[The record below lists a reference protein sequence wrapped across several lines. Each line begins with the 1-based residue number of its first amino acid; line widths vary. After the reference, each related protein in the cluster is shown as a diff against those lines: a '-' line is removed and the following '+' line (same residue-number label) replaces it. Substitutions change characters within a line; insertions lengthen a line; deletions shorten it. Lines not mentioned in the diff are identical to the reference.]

1 MAAEVAHHGLN
12 LVTPLVF
19 LGAAVLAVPLFRLLK
34 LGAVIGYLAAGVAVG
49 PSGLGPIDDPASVL
63 TLAELGVVLLLFIIG
78 LELKPSR
85 LWAMRRDIAGLGLSQ
100 VVVCGGV
107 LAGLA
112 MLAGLSWQAGVI
124 AGAGLALSSTAFAV
138 PLMEDRNELA
148 SAYGQRAFSILLLQ
162 DLAIVPLLALVTLLS
177 PVAARTGGPPGL
189 LAGFVMVA
197 AVATV
202 VMVGKYALNPMFKLL
217 AKSGASEIMTAAAL
231 LVVIGAA
238 ALMQLAGLSMAMGAF
253 LAGVLLA
260 DSRFRH
266 ELEANI
272 EPFRGLL
279 LGLFFIAVGMG
290 IDLSLV
296 ESNAAVIAGAVL
308 ALMTVKTALI
318 VGLARA
324 TGSDWR
330 DALKI
335 GTVLSQGGEFAFV
348 LFAAAVSGR
357 ILPTDAAAILTAV
370 VTFSLSLTPLVFGLA
385 QRFAARSGGET
396 READFAT
403 AKGNTLIIGFG
414 RFGQV
419 VAQILISRGVDIT
432 MIDHRVEAID
442 AAERYGVKIHYGDGS
457 RLDILKAAGAGKAE
471 LICVCVDETEATLK
485 IVDFCREQFSMAKL
499 MVRSFD
505 RDQSLVLAER
515 DVDCHVRE
523 TFESAVKLGEWALAA
538 LGVNNSFVAELITDF
553 RRRDTERFQ
562 RQLAEGVYAG
572 ADLLT
577 ITPAAEPTH
586 RGEATSWQ
594 S

>member
-19 LGAAVLAVPLFRLLK
+19 LGAAVLAVPLFRLIK

-49 PSGLGPIDDPASVL
+49 PSGLGLIGNPASVL

-107 LAGLA
+107 LAALA
-112 MLAGLSWQAGVI
+112 MIAGLNWQTAVI

-138 PLMEDRNELA
+138 PLMEGRNELA
-148 SAYGQRAFSILLLQ
+148 SPYGQRAFSILLLQ
-162 DLAIVPLLALVTLLS
+162 DLAIVPLLALVALLS
-177 PVAARTGGPPGL
+177 PVAAAAGGTSEWLTGL
-189 LAGFVMVA
+189 VMVA
-197 AVATV
+197 AVVTV
-202 VMVGKYALNPMFKLL
+202 VVIGKFALNPMFKLL
-217 AKSGASEIMTAAAL
+217 AKSGAGEIMTAAAL
-231 LVVIGAA
+231 LVVLGAA

-260 DSRFRH
+260 DSSFRH

-290 IDLSLV
+290 IDLKLV
-296 ESNAAVIAGAVL
+296 ASDATLIAGAVL

-324 TGSDWR
+324 TGSEWR
-330 DALKI
+330 DALRV
-335 GTVLSQGGEFAFV
+335 GSVLSQGGEFAFV
-348 LFAAAVSGR
+348 LFAAAVPAR
-357 ILPTDAAAILTAV
+357 VLPADSAAILTAV
-370 VTFSLSLTPLVFGLA
+370 VTLSLAFTPLVFGIA
-385 QRFAARSGGET
+385 QRLVSRRADET
-396 READFAT
+396 READFSA
-403 AKGNTLIIGFG
+403 ANGNALIIGFG

-419 VAQILISRGVDIT
+419 ISQILLARGVEIT
-432 MIDHRVEAID
+432 MIDYRVEAID
-442 AAERYGVKIHYGDGS
+442 AAERYGIKIHYGDGS
-457 RLDILKAAGAGKAE
+457 KLDILKAAGAGKAE
-471 LICVCVDETEATLK
+471 LICVCVDDTEATLK
-485 IVDFCREQFSMAKL
+485 IVDFCREQFPMAKL

-505 RDQSLVLAER
+505 RDQSLVLAGR
-515 DVDCHVRE
+515 DVDYHVRE
-523 TFESAVKLGEWALAA
+523 TFESAVKLGEGALAA
-538 LGVNNSFVAELITDF
+538 LGVTDDAVGELITDF
-553 RRRDTERFQ
+553 RRRDTERYQ

-572 ADLLT
+572 ADLLNNK
-577 ITPAAEPTH
+577 PAVGPTH
-586 RGEATSWQ
+586 
-594 S
+594 

>member
-19 LGAAVLAVPLFRLLK
+19 LGAAVLAVPLFRLFK

-49 PSGLGPIDDPASVL
+49 PSGLGLISDPGSVL

-85 LWAMRRDIAGLGLSQ
+85 LWAMRRDIAGLGFSQ
-100 VVVCGGV
+100 VLLCGGA

-112 MLAGLSWQAGVI
+112 MFAGLSWQAAVI
-124 AGAGLALSSTAFAV
+124 AGAGLSLSSTAFAA

-177 PVAARTGGPPGL
+177 PATAETGGASGWVGGL
-189 LAGFVMVA
+189 IMVA
-197 AVATV
+197 AIAGV
-202 VMVGKYALNPMFKLL
+202 VIVGRYALNPMFKLL
-217 AKSGASEIMTAAAL
+217 AKSGAGEIMTAAAL
-231 LVVIGAA
+231 LVVLGAA

-253 LAGVLLA
+253 LAGVMLA
-260 DSRFRH
+260 ESSFRH
-266 ELEANI
+266 ELEADI

-290 IDLSLV
+290 IDLRLV
-296 ESNAAVIAGAVL
+296 VSNAAVIAGAVL
-308 ALMTVKTALI
+308 ALMMVKTVLI

-348 LFAAAVSGR
+348 LFAAAVPGR
-357 ILPTDAAAILTAV
+357 ILSVDAAAILTAV
-370 VTFSLSLTPLVFGLA
+370 VTFSLALTPLVFGFA
-385 QRFAARSGGET
+385 QRLTDRGRSET
-396 READFAT
+396 RRADFST
-403 AKGNTLIIGFG
+403 AEGNALIIGFG

-419 VAQILISRGVDIT
+419 ISQILLARGVEIT

-442 AAERYGVKIHYGDGS
+442 EAERYGFKIHYGDGS

-471 LICVCVDETEATLK
+471 LICVCVDDTEATLK
-485 IVDFCREQFSMAKL
+485 IVDFCREQFPMAKVI
-499 MVRSFD
+499 VRSFD
-505 RDQSLVLAER
+505 RDQSLVLARR
-515 DVDCHVRE
+515 DVDYHIRE
-523 TFESAVKLGEWALAA
+523 TFESAVKLGERALAA
-538 LGVNNSFVAELITDF
+538 LGATDLAAGELIAEF
-553 RRRDTERFQ
+553 RQRDTERFQ
-562 RQLAEGVYAG
+562 RQLAEGAYAG
-572 ADLLT
+572 ADLLNAK
-577 ITPAAEPTH
+577 PAAE
-586 RGEATSWQ
+586 AAN
-594 S
+594 

>member
-1 MAAEVAHHGLN
+1 MTAETAHHGLS

-19 LGAAVLAVPLFRLLK
+19 LGAAVLAVPLFRLFK

-49 PSGLGPIDDPASVL
+49 PSGLGLIDDPGAVL
-63 TLAELGVVLLLFIIG
+63 TLAELGVVLLLFIMG

-100 VVVCGGV
+100 VLLCGVV

-112 MLAGLSWQAGVI
+112 MLAGLSWQAAVI
-124 AGAGLALSSTAFAV
+124 AGAGLALSSTAFAA

-148 SAYGQRAFSILLLQ
+148 SPYGQRAFSILLLQ
-162 DLAIVPLLALVTLLS
+162 DLAIVPLLALVALLS
-177 PVAARTGGPPGL
+177 PITGETGGASGWTAGL
-189 LAGFVMVA
+189 IMVA
-197 AVATV
+197 AVVAV
-202 VMVGKYALNPMFKLL
+202 VMAGTYALNPMFKLL
-217 AKSGASEIMTAAAL
+217 AKTGAGEIMTAAAL
-231 LVVIGAA
+231 LVVLGAA

-260 DSRFRH
+260 DSSFRH

-290 IDLSLV
+290 IDLGLV
-296 ESNAAVIAGAVL
+296 ASNAAVIAGAVL
-308 ALMTVKTALI
+308 ALLTVKTALI
-318 VGLARA
+318 AGLARA

-357 ILPTDAAAILTAV
+357 ILPADAAAILTAV
-370 VTFSLSLTPLVFGLA
+370 VTFSLALTPLVFGIA
-385 QRFAARSGGET
+385 KRVAARGPSET
-396 READFAT
+396 READFST
-403 AKGNTLIIGFG
+403 ANGNALIIGFG

-419 VAQILISRGVDIT
+419 ISQILMARGVDIT

-442 AAERYGVKIHYGDGS
+442 EAERYGFKIHYGDGS

-471 LICVCVDETEATLK
+471 LICVCVDDAEATLK
-485 IVDFCREQFSMAKL
+485 IVDFCREQFPMAKL
-499 MVRSFD
+499 MVRSVD
-505 RDQSLVLAER
+505 RNQSLVLAGR
-515 DVDCHVRE
+515 DIDYHIRE
-523 TFESAVKLGEWALAA
+523 TFESAVKLGERALAA
-538 LGVNNSFVAELITDF
+538 LGTTDDAAGELIKEF
-553 RRRDTERFQ
+553 RRRDRERFQ
-562 RQLAEGVYAG
+562 LQLTEGVYAG
-572 ADLLT
+572 ADLLNPK
-577 ITPAAEPTH
+577 I
-586 RGEATSWQ
+586 GG
-594 S
+594 

>member
-1 MAAEVAHHGLN
+1 MMETEAAHHGLS

-19 LGAAVLAVPLFRLLK
+19 LGAAVLTVPLFRFFK

-49 PSGLGPIDDPASVL
+49 PSGFGLIDDAGSIL

-100 VVVCGGV
+100 VVLCGSA

-112 MLAGLSWQAGVI
+112 MLTGLPWQAAMI

-138 PLMEDRNELA
+138 PLMEGRNELA
-148 SAYGQRAFSILLLQ
+148 SPYGQRAFSILLLQ
-162 DLAIVPLLALVTLLS
+162 DLAIVPLLALVTVLS
-177 PVAARTGGPPGL
+177 PVAPETGGVSGWLGGL
-189 LAGFVMVA
+189 IMVA
-197 AVATV
+197 AVAAV
-202 VMVGKYALNPMFKLL
+202 VVVGKYALNPMFKLL
-217 AKSGASEIMTAAAL
+217 AKSGAGEIMTAAAL
-231 LVVIGAA
+231 LVVLGAA
-238 ALMQLAGLSMAMGAF
+238 ALMQVAGLSMAMGAF

-260 DSRFRH
+260 ESRFRH
-266 ELEANI
+266 ELEADI

-296 ESNAAVIAGAVL
+296 ASNVAIIAGAVV

-335 GTVLSQGGEFAFV
+335 GAVLSQGGEFAFV

-357 ILPTDAAAILTAV
+357 IMPADAAAILTAV
-370 VTFSLSLTPLVFGLA
+370 VTFSLALTPLAFGLA
-385 QRFAARSGGET
+385 QRLAASGADET
-396 READFAT
+396 READFSA
-403 AKGNTLIIGFG
+403 ANGNALIIGFG

-419 VAQILISRGVDIT
+419 ISQILLVRGVDIT

-442 AAERYGVKIHYGDGS
+442 AAERYGMKIHYGDGS

-471 LICVCVDETEATLK
+471 LICVCVDDAEATLK
-485 IVDFCREQFSMAKL
+485 IVDFCREQFPMAKL
-499 MVRSFD
+499 MVRSVD
-505 RDQSLVLAER
+505 RDHSLVLAGR
-515 DVDCHVRE
+515 DVDYHIRE
-523 TFESAVKLGEWALAA
+523 TFESAVKLGERALAA
-538 LGVNNSFVAELITDF
+538 LGMTDLAAGDLITEF
-553 RRRDTERFQ
+553 RRRDAERFEL
-562 RQLAEGVYAG
+562 QLADGVYAG
-572 ADLLT
+572 ADLLNT
-577 ITPAAEPTH
+577 KSAAKPTH
-586 RGEATSWQ
+586 
-594 S
+594 

>member
-19 LGAAVLAVPLFRLLK
+19 LGAAVLAVPLFRLFK
-34 LGAVIGYLAAGVAVG
+34 LGAMIGYLAAGVAVG
-49 PSGLGPIDDPASVL
+49 PSGLGLIGDPASVL

-100 VVVCGGV
+100 VVVSGGV
-107 LAGLA
+107 LAGLV
-112 MLAGLSWQAGVI
+112 MLAGLSWQAAMI

-148 SAYGQRAFSILLLQ
+148 SPYGQRAFSILLLQ
-162 DLAIVPLLALVTLLS
+162 DLAIVPLLALVTVLS
-177 PVAARTGGPPGL
+177 PVATEAGGPSGW
-189 LAGFVMVA
+189 LASLIMAA
-197 AVATV
+197 AVTAV
-202 VMVGKYALNPMFKLL
+202 VVVGKYALNPLFKLL
-217 AKSGASEIMTAAAL
+217 AKSGAGEIMTAAAL
-231 LVVIGAA
+231 LVVLGAA
-238 ALMQLAGLSMAMGAF
+238 ELMQLAGLSMAMGAF

-260 DSRFRH
+260 DSRYRH

-296 ESNAAVIAGAVL
+296 ASNATVIAGAVL
-308 ALMTVKTALI
+308 ALMTVKAALI

-324 TGSDWR
+324 TGSDWQ
-330 DALKI
+330 AAFKI

-357 ILPTDAAAILTAV
+357 ILPADAAAILTAV
-370 VTFSLSLTPLVFGLA
+370 VTFSLALTPFVFGLA
-385 QRFAARSGGET
+385 QRFAVRSRSET
-396 READFAT
+396 RQADFST
-403 AKGNTLIIGFG
+403 ADGNALIIGFG

-419 VAQILISRGVDIT
+419 IAQILMARGVDIT
-432 MIDHRVEAID
+432 MIDHRIEAID
-442 AAERYGVKIHYGDGS
+442 AAERYGIKIHYGDGS
-457 RLDILKAAGAGKAE
+457 RLDILRAAGAGRAE
-471 LICVCVDETEATLK
+471 LICICVDETHSTLK
-485 IVDFCREQFSMAKL
+485 IVDFCREQFPMAKL

-515 DVDCHVRE
+515 DVDYHIRE
-523 TFESAVKLGEWALAA
+523 TFESAVKLGERALAA
-538 LGVNNSFVAELITDF
+538 LGMSDSVVAELITDF

-577 ITPAAEPTH
+577 IKPAAEPIH
-586 RGEATSWQ
+586 RGE
-594 S
+594 

>member
-1 MAAEVAHHGLN
+1 MAAEVAHHGLS

-19 LGAAVLAVPLFRLLK
+19 LGAAVLAVPLFRLFK

-49 PSGLGPIDDPASVL
+49 PSGLGLIDDPGSVL

-100 VVVCGGV
+100 VVLCGGA

-112 MLAGLSWQAGVI
+112 MLAGLTWEAAVI

-148 SAYGQRAFSILLLQ
+148 SPYGQRAFSILLLQ
-162 DLAIVPLLALVTLLS
+162 DLAIVPLLALVTVLS
-177 PVAARTGGPPGL
+177 PVAAETGGESGW
-189 LAGFVMVA
+189 LAGLIMVA
-197 AVATV
+197 AVAAV
-202 VMVGKYALNPMFKLL
+202 VVVGRYALNPMFKLL
-217 AKSGASEIMTAAAL
+217 AKSGAGEIMTAAAL
-231 LVVIGAA
+231 LVVLGAA

-260 DSRFRH
+260 ESRFRH

-290 IDLSLV
+290 IDLGV
-296 ESNAAVIAGAVL
+296 VASNAAIIAGAVV

-348 LFAAAVSGR
+348 LFAAAVSGQ
-357 ILPTDAAAILTAV
+357 IMPADAAAILTAV
-370 VTFSLSLTPLVFGLA
+370 VTFSLALTPLVFGLA
-385 QRFAARSGGET
+385 QRFAARGASET

-403 AKGNTLIIGFG
+403 VNGNALIIGFG

-419 VAQILISRGVDIT
+419 ISQILLVRGVDIT

-442 AAERYGVKIHYGDGS
+442 AAERYGMKIHYGDGS

-471 LICVCVDETEATLK
+471 LICVCVDDAEATLK
-485 IVDFCREQFSMAKL
+485 IVDFCREQFPLAKL
-499 MVRSFD
+499 MVRSVD
-505 RDQSLVLAER
+505 RDHSLVLAGR
-515 DVDCHVRE
+515 DVDYHIRE
-523 TFESAVKLGEWALAA
+523 TFESAVKLGERA
-538 LGVNNSFVAELITDF
+538 LGALGMAEAAAGDLITDF
-553 RRRDTERFQ
+553 RRRDAERFEL
-562 RQLAEGVYAG
+562 QLVEGVYAG
-572 ADLLT
+572 ADLLNT
-577 ITPAAEPTH
+577 KSAPESTH
-586 RGEATSWQ
+586 
-594 S
+594 

>member
-1 MAAEVAHHGLN
+1 MMESEAAHHGLS

-19 LGAAVLAVPLFRLLK
+19 LGAAVLAVPLFRLFK

-49 PSGLGPIDDPASVL
+49 PSGLGLIDDPGSVL

-100 VVVCGGV
+100 VVLCGGV

-112 MLAGLSWQAGVI
+112 MLAGLTWQAAVI
-124 AGAGLALSSTAFAV
+124 AGAGMALSSTAFAA

-148 SAYGQRAFSILLLQ
+148 SPYGQRAFSILLLQ
-162 DLAIVPLLALVTLLS
+162 DLAIVPLLALVTILS
-177 PVAARTGGPPGL
+177 PIAAETGGMSGWLAGLVMMASVAAIVL
-189 LAGFVMVA
+189 
-197 AVATV
+197 
-202 VMVGKYALNPMFKLL
+202 VGKYALNPMFKLL
-217 AKSGASEIMTAAAL
+217 AKSGAGEIMTAAAL
-231 LVVIGAA
+231 LVVLAAA

-266 ELEANI
+266 ELQANI

-296 ESNAAVIAGAVL
+296 ASNAAVIAGAVL
-308 ALMTVKTALI
+308 ALMSVKTALI

-357 ILPTDAAAILTAV
+357 ILSADAAAILTAV
-370 VTFSLSLTPLVFGLA
+370 VTFSLALTPLVFGLV
-385 QRFAARSGGET
+385 QRFAARGASET
-396 READFAT
+396 RRSDFST
-403 AKGNTLIIGFG
+403 ANGNALIIGFG

-419 VAQILISRGVDIT
+419 VSQILLGRGVNIT
-432 MIDHRVEAID
+432 IIDHRVEPID
-442 AAERYGVKIHYGDGS
+442 KAERFGMKIHYGDGS

-471 LICVCVDETEATLK
+471 LICVCVDDAESTLK
-485 IVDFCREQFSMAKL
+485 IVDFCREHFPMAKL
-499 MVRSFD
+499 MVRSVD
-505 RDQSLVLAER
+505 RDQSLILAGR
-515 DVDCHVRE
+515 DVDYHIRE
-523 TFESAVKLGEWALAA
+523 TFESAVKLGERALAA
-538 LGVNNSFVAELITDF
+538 LGTTDRAAGELITEF
-553 RRRDTERFQ
+553 RRRDTERFA
-562 RQLAEGVYAG
+562 RQLEKGVYAG

-577 ITPAAEPTH
+577 TKPTVEPAH
-586 RGEATSWQ
+586 
-594 S
+594 

>member
-1 MAAEVAHHGLN
+1 MEAEAVHHGLS

-19 LGAAVLAVPLFRLLK
+19 LGAAVLAVPLFRLFK

-49 PSGLGPIDDPASVL
+49 PSGLGLIDDPGSVL

-85 LWAMRRDIAGLGLSQ
+85 LWAMRQDIAGLGLSQ
-100 VVVCGGV
+100 VLLCGGFLAGLAV
-107 LAGLA
+107 LAGLT
-112 MLAGLSWQAGVI
+112 WQAAVI

-148 SAYGQRAFSILLLQ
+148 SPYGQRAFSILLLQ
-162 DLAIVPLLALVTLLS
+162 DLAIVPLLALVTVLS
-177 PVAARTGGPPGL
+177 PVPPETGGVSGW
-189 LAGFVMVA
+189 LAGLIMVGAVA
-197 AVATV
+197 AVV
-202 VMVGKYALNPMFKLL
+202 VVGKYALNPMFKLL
-217 AKSGASEIMTAAAL
+217 AKSGAGEIMTAAAL
-231 LVVIGAA
+231 LVVLGAA

-260 DSRFRH
+260 ESRFRH

-296 ESNAAVIAGAVL
+296 ASNAVIIAGAVA
-308 ALMTVKTALI
+308 ALMIVKAALI

-357 ILPTDAAAILTAV
+357 IMPADAAAILTAV
-370 VTFSLSLTPLVFGLA
+370 VTFSLALTPLVFGFA
-385 QRFAARSGGET
+385 QRLSTRGGDKT
-396 READFAT
+396 READFST
-403 AKGNTLIIGFG
+403 ANGNALIIGFG

-419 VAQILISRGVDIT
+419 ISQILLVRGVDIT

-442 AAERYGVKIHYGDGS
+442 AAERYGMKIHYGDGS

-471 LICVCVDETEATLK
+471 LICVCVDDAEATLK
-485 IVDFCREQFSMAKL
+485 IVDFCREQFPLAKL
-499 MVRSFD
+499 MVRSVD
-505 RDQSLVLAER
+505 RDHSLVLAGR
-515 DVDCHVRE
+515 DVDYHIRE
-523 TFESAVKLGEWALAA
+523 TFESAVKLGERALAA
-538 LGVNNSFVAELITDF
+538 LGMTDAAVGDLITEF
-553 RRRDTERFQ
+553 RRRDAERFE
-562 RQLAEGVYAG
+562 RQLVEGVYAG
-572 ADLLT
+572 ADLLKT
-577 ITPAAEPTH
+577 KSAIEPTH
-586 RGEATSWQ
+586 
-594 S
+594 

>member
-1 MAAEVAHHGLN
+1 MASEVAHHGLN
-12 LVTPLVF
+12 LITPLVF

-34 LGAVIGYLAAGVAVG
+34 LGAVIAYLAAGVAVG
-49 PSGLGPIDDPASVL
+49 PSGLGLIGDPSSVL

-100 VVVCGGV
+100 MLLCGGV

-112 MLAGLSWQAGVI
+112 MLAGLSWQAAVI
-124 AGAGLALSSTAFAV
+124 AGAGMALSSTAFAA

-162 DLAIVPLLALVTLLS
+162 DLAIIPLLALVALLS
-177 PVAARTGGPPGL
+177 PVAAETGGAYAWFGGL
-189 LAGFVMVA
+189 IMIAAIA
-197 AVATV
+197 AVV
-202 VMVGKYALNPMFKLL
+202 VVGRYGLNPMFKLL
-217 AKSGASEIMTAAAL
+217 AKSGAGEIMTAAAL
-231 LVVIGAA
+231 LVVLGAA

-260 DSRFRH
+260 ESRFRH
-266 ELEANI
+266 ELEADI

-290 IDLSLV
+290 IDLRLV
-296 ESNAAVIAGAVL
+296 ASNAAVIAGSVL

-318 VGLARA
+318 AGLARA
-324 TGSDWR
+324 TGSNWR
-330 DALKI
+330 DSLKI

-357 ILPTDAAAILTAV
+357 IISVDAAAILTAV
-370 VTFSLSLTPLVFGLA
+370 VTFSLALTPLIFGLA
-385 QRFAARSGGET
+385 QQLAVRGRSET
-396 READFAT
+396 RVADFST
-403 AKGNTLIIGFG
+403 VEGNALIIGFG

-419 VAQILISRGVDIT
+419 ISQILLARGVDIT

-442 AAERYGVKIHYGDGS
+442 EAERYGFKIHYGDGG

-471 LICVCVDETEATLK
+471 LICVCVDNAEATLK
-485 IVDFCREQFSMAKL
+485 IVDFCREHFPMAKL

-505 RDQSLVLAER
+505 RDQSLVLAGR
-515 DVDCHVRE
+515 DVDYHIRE
-523 TFESAVKLGEWALAA
+523 TFESAVKLGERALAA
-538 LGVNNSFVAELITDF
+538 LGVGDLAAGELIEDF
-553 RRRDTERFQ
+553 RRRDSERFQ
-562 RQLAEGVYAG
+562 RQLAEGAYAG
-572 ADLLT
+572 ADLLNAN
-577 ITPAAEPTH
+577 PAAE
-586 RGEATSWQ
+586 AAN
-594 S
+594 

>member
-1 MAAEVAHHGLN
+1 MTEPEAAHHGLS

-19 LGAAVLAVPLFRLLK
+19 LGAAVLAVPLFRLFK
-34 LGAVIGYLAAGVAVG
+34 LGAVIGYLAAGVVVG
-49 PSGLGPIDDPASVL
+49 PSGLGLIDDPGSVL

-100 VVVCGGV
+100 VVLCGGV

-112 MLAGLSWQAGVI
+112 MLAGLTWQAAVI

-148 SAYGQRAFSILLLQ
+148 SPYGQRAFSILLLQ
-162 DLAIVPLLALVTLLS
+162 DLAIVPLLALVTVLS
-177 PVAARTGGPPGL
+177 PVPPETGGVSGW
-189 LAGFVMVA
+189 LAGLIMVA
-197 AVATV
+197 AVAAV
-202 VMVGKYALNPMFKLL
+202 VVVGKYALNPMFKLL
-217 AKSGASEIMTAAAL
+217 ARSGAGEIMTAAAL
-231 LVVIGAA
+231 LVVLGAA
-238 ALMQLAGLSMAMGAF
+238 ALMQVAGLSMAMGAF

-260 DSRFRH
+260 ESRFRH
-266 ELEANI
+266 ELEADI

-296 ESNAAVIAGAVL
+296 ASNAAIIAGAVV
-308 ALMTVKTALI
+308 ALMSVKAALI

-357 ILPTDAAAILTAV
+357 IMPADAAAILTAV
-370 VTFSLSLTPLVFGLA
+370 VTFSLALTPLAFGLA
-385 QRFAARSGGET
+385 QRFAARGADET
-396 READFAT
+396 RDADFST
-403 AKGNTLIIGFG
+403 ANGNALIIGFG

-419 VAQILISRGVDIT
+419 ISQILLVRGVDIT

-442 AAERYGVKIHYGDGS
+442 AAERYGMKIHYGDGS

-471 LICVCVDETEATLK
+471 LICVCVDDAEAALK
-485 IVDFCREQFSMAKL
+485 IVDFCREQFPMAKL
-499 MVRSFD
+499 MVRSVD
-505 RDQSLVLAER
+505 RDHSLILAGR
-515 DVDCHVRE
+515 DVDYHIRE
-523 TFESAVKLGEWALAA
+523 TFESAVKLGERALAA
-538 LGVNNSFVAELITDF
+538 LGMTDLAAGDLITEF
-553 RRRDTERFQ
+553 RRRDAERFEL
-562 RQLAEGVYAG
+562 QLADGVYAG
-572 ADLLT
+572 ADLLNT
-577 ITPAAEPTH
+577 KSAAKLT
-586 RGEATSWQ
+586 Q
-594 S
+594 

>member
-1 MAAEVAHHGLN
+1 MEAEAAHHGLS

-19 LGAAVLAVPLFRLLK
+19 LGAAVLAVPLFRIIK

-49 PSGLGPIDDPASVL
+49 PSGLGLIDDPGSVL

-85 LWAMRRDIAGLGLSQ
+85 LWAMRQDIAGLGLSQ
-100 VVVCGGV
+100 VLLCGGL

-112 MLAGLSWQAGVI
+112 MLAGLTWQAAVI

-148 SAYGQRAFSILLLQ
+148 SPYGQRAFSILLLQ
-162 DLAIVPLLALVTLLS
+162 DLAIVPLLALVTVLS
-177 PVAARTGGPPGL
+177 PVAAETGGVSGW
-189 LAGFVMVA
+189 LAGLIMVA
-197 AVATV
+197 AVAAV
-202 VMVGKYALNPMFKLL
+202 VIVGKYALNPMFKLL
-217 AKSGASEIMTAAAL
+217 AKSGAGEIMTAAAL
-231 LVVIGAA
+231 LVVLGAA

-260 DSRFRH
+260 ESRFRH

-290 IDLSLV
+290 IDLALV
-296 ESNAAVIAGAVL
+296 VANATIIVGAVIV
-308 ALMTVKTALI
+308 LMTVKTALI
-318 VGLARA
+318 FGLARS

-357 ILPTDAAAILTAV
+357 IIPADAAAILTAV
-370 VTFSLSLTPLVFGLA
+370 VTFSLALTPLVFGLA
-385 QRFAARSGGET
+385 QRLTARGAGET
-396 READFAT
+396 READFST
-403 AKGNTLIIGFG
+403 ANGNALIIGFG

-419 VAQILISRGVDIT
+419 ISQILLVRGVDIT

-442 AAERYGVKIHYGDGS
+442 AAERYGMKIHYGDGS

-471 LICVCVDETEATLK
+471 LICVCVDDAEATLK
-485 IVDFCREQFSMAKL
+485 IVDFCREQFPLAKL
-499 MVRSFD
+499 MVRSVD
-505 RDQSLVLAER
+505 RDHSLVLAGR
-515 DVDCHVRE
+515 DVDYHIRE
-523 TFESAVKLGEWALAA
+523 TFESAVKLGERALTA
-538 LGVNNSFVAELITDF
+538 LGMTEAAAGDLVTEF
-553 RRRDTERFQ
+553 RRRDAERFE
-562 RQLAEGVYAG
+562 RQLVEGVYAG
-572 ADLLT
+572 ADLLNT
-577 ITPAAEPTH
+577 KSAAAPTH
-586 RGEATSWQ
+586 
-594 S
+594 

>member
-1 MAAEVAHHGLN
+1 METEAAHHGLS

-19 LGAAVLAVPLFRLLK
+19 LGAAVLAVPLFRLFK
-34 LGAVIGYLAAGVAVG
+34 LGAVIGYLAAGVVVG
-49 PSGLGPIDDPASVL
+49 PSGFGLIDDAGSVL

-100 VVVCGGV
+100 VVLCGSA

-112 MLAGLSWQAGVI
+112 MLAGLPWQAAVI

-138 PLMEDRNELA
+138 PLMEGRNELA
-148 SAYGQRAFSILLLQ
+148 SPYGQRAFSILLLQ
-162 DLAIVPLLALVTLLS
+162 DLAIVPLLALVTVLS
-177 PVAARTGGPPGL
+177 PVAPETGGVSGW
-189 LAGFVMVA
+189 LAGLIMVA
-197 AVATV
+197 AVAAV
-202 VMVGKYALNPMFKLL
+202 VVVGKYALNPMFKLL
-217 AKSGASEIMTAAAL
+217 AKSGAGEIMTAAAL
-231 LVVIGAA
+231 LVVLGAA
-238 ALMQLAGLSMAMGAF
+238 ALMQVAGLSMAMGAF

-260 DSRFRH
+260 ESRFRH
-266 ELEANI
+266 ELEADI

-296 ESNAAVIAGAVL
+296 ASNAAIIAGAVV

-324 TGSDWR
+324 TGSGWR

-335 GTVLSQGGEFAFV
+335 GAVLSQGGEFAFV

-357 ILPTDAAAILTAV
+357 VMPADAAAILTAV
-370 VTFSLSLTPLVFGLA
+370 VTFSLALTPLAFELA
-385 QRFAARSGGET
+385 QRFAGRGADET
-396 READFAT
+396 READFSA
-403 AKGNTLIIGFG
+403 ANGNALIIGFG

-419 VAQILISRGVDIT
+419 ISQILLVRGVDIT

-442 AAERYGVKIHYGDGS
+442 AAERYGMKIHYGDGS

-471 LICVCVDETEATLK
+471 LICVCVDDAEATLK
-485 IVDFCREQFSMAKL
+485 IVDFCREQFPMAKL
-499 MVRSFD
+499 MVRSVD
-505 RDQSLVLAER
+505 RDHSLVLAGR
-515 DVDCHVRE
+515 DVDYHIRE
-523 TFESAVKLGEWALAA
+523 TFESAVKLGERALAA
-538 LGVNNSFVAELITDF
+538 LGMTDLAAEDLITEF
-553 RRRDTERFQ
+553 RRRDAERFE

-572 ADLLT
+572 ADLLNT
-577 ITPAAEPTH
+577 KSAAEPTH
-586 RGEATSWQ
+586 
-594 S
+594 